1 MPTIVEFPAVV
12 KEALEQVGQRF
23 ANDPERVHFAEYLTG
38 LLVAARKNV
47 SAIHREFVHSGDP
60 SCLNRWLTEAD
71 WDADKLNQ
79 ARLDWL
85 QKDPSTRY
93 SSHGVIAL
101 DNVLIDHDGQL
112 IEDAAGRT
120 AMRTGRERRPAA
132 STSRARSARSAARKS
147 QKTSLLWPEMQPD
160 TFPHAA
166 AIPVSHAASAPSK
179 PLLSRPARSSPTL
192 RPHRVTVRGHKRLS
206 PRRSASRQNSTA
218 AAGPCSSS
226 ASTRPTRYAAPSAVA
241 P

>member
-1 MPTIVEFPAVV
+1 MPAIVEFPAVV
-12 KEALEQVGQRF
+12 MEALEQFGHLF
-23 ANDPERVHFAEYLTG
+23 ANEPERVHFAEYLTG

-47 SAIHREFVHSGDP
+47 SAIHREFVDSGNP
-60 SCLNRWLTEAD
+60 SCLSRWLTEAD
-71 WDADKLNQ
+71 WDTAKLNP

-132 STSRARSARSAARKS
+132 STSRARSARSAGRKS
-147 QKTSLLWPEMQPD
+147 RSGRSEMTSDP
-160 TFPHAA
+160 FFGPHQ
-166 AIPVSHAASAPSK
+166 HQDD
-179 PLLSRPARSSPTL
+179 L
-192 RPHRVTVRGHKRLS
+192 RIGQIGSVEL
-206 PRRSASRQNSTA
+206 
-218 AAGPCSSS
+218 
-226 ASTRPTRYAAPSAVA
+226 
-241 P
+241 